1 MTNFRTLSTSVNV
14 YGGKIVF
21 CGHGADGNHTYLFDP
36 EHRDMVSVDHTLHQF
51 IFSFDS
57 GLWEDSPE
65 RNMQKLYF

>member
-1 MTNFRTLSTSVNV
+1 
-14 YGGKIVF
+14 
-21 CGHGADGNHTYLFDP
+21 
-36 EHRDMVSVDHTLHQF
+36 MVSVDHTLHQF